1 MPVLWEL
8 LQIPFSFSLIQPFS
22 FSIIYGFQHELIWV
36 EWTSLYLPR
45 KGRKSNGYLSLKSEQ
60 KQINSHKV
68 AQHDE
73 TTNRKR
79 FSKNMYNFLKIWHIK
94 ERKKIFFFPSVYM
107 KMTWIFNYLKVMR
120 RINQSS
126 ERKKEGK
133 KINKEIKQKNIFPFI
148 YFFTIFIYEFE
159 LALGESANLLTLFW
173 FCLIDE
179 R

>member
-79 FSKNMYNFLKIWHIK
+79 LSKNMYHFQKIWNIK
-94 ERKKIFFFPSVYM
+94 EKKKNFFSICIYENEINISLLKSYEKDQLIFWKKTRKKESKKIFFHLFFFLYVYI
-107 KMTWIFNYLKVMR
+107 KMN
-120 RINQSS
+120 
-126 ERKKEGK
+126 
-133 KINKEIKQKNIFPFI
+133 
-148 YFFTIFIYEFE
+148 
-159 LALGESANLLTLFW
+159 
-173 FCLIDE
+173 
-179 R
+179 

>member
-68 AQHDE
+68 AQHDD

-79 FSKNMYNFLKIWHIK
+79 LSKNMYHFQKIWNIK
-94 ERKKIFFFPSVYM
+94 EKKKNFFSICIYENEINISLLKSYEKDQLIFWKKKQERKKAKRFFS
-107 KMTWIFNYLKVMR
+107 
-120 RINQSS
+120 
-126 ERKKEGK
+126 
-133 KINKEIKQKNIFPFI
+133 I
-148 YFFTIFIYEFE
+148 YFFFLYVYIKM
-159 LALGESANLLTLFW
+159 N
-173 FCLIDE
+173 
-179 R
+179 